1 MLNTFHM
8 NLSTIKIT
16 GNFNKMMTGALLT
29 MSTLF
34 LTACSTKE
42 TPVPESSSMMFVNTS
57 PTPAT
62 YNVYVNN
69 GLASPGALPFGG
81 AMSYLKLNTGE
92 QSIKFTTASS
102 SESLI
107 TKKITLENN
116 KAYSLFLI
124 GKEDKLDYLVINDLI
139 TKMPVDKAMIR
150 FINLTPDATSLELG
164 IKEGATLIG
173 DKAYKENSDF
183 IDVEAKKL
191 TLQIK
196 EKGTGLVISELVDTE
211 FKAGSIY
218 TILSIGMVTPTGQEQ
233 KATAKLV
240 NN

>member
-1 MLNTFHM
+1 M

-16 GNFNKMMTGALLT
+16 GNFNQLMTGALLSI
-29 MSTLF
+29 STLF

-42 TPVPESSSMMFVNTS
+42 TPVPEAASLMFVNTS

-69 GLASPGALPFGG
+69 VLASPGALPFAG

-92 QSIKFTTASS
+92 PSIKFTTASS

-107 TKKITLENN
+107 TKKVTLENN

-124 GKEDKLDYLVINDLI
+124 GKEDKLDYLVINDVI
-139 TKMPVDKAMIR
+139 TKMPGDKALIR
-150 FINLTPDATSLELG
+150 FINLSPDAKALDLG
-164 IKEGATLIG
+164 IKEGATLIS
-173 DKAYKENSDF
+173 DKAYKVNSDF
-183 IDVEAKKL
+183 VEVEAKKV

-196 EKGTGLVISELVDTE
+196 EKGTGLVTSELVDADL
-211 FKAGSIY
+211 KAGTIY
-218 TILSIGMVTPTGQEQ
+218 TVLSIGMITPTGLEQ
-233 KATAKLV
+233 KATTKLIT
-240 NN
+240 N